1 MYQVYLKRNEEKRI
15 KSGGSFIYANE
26 VDKIEGKDT
35 NGSLSSVYSY
45 DHKFLGRGYINH
57 LSKILVRILIRDETT
72 KDDEAFFM
80 ERIKK
85 ANDFRAFLGYRSAY
99 RMVFSEADA
108 IPGLIVD
115 RYEDYLVIEI
125 SSLGLEIRKELI
137 VKALINLFNPKGIY
151 EKVEE
156 NLRSKEGLKSV
167 SGTLYGEIPSEVII
181 EENGLVLSVDIING
195 QKTGYFLDQKENR
208 LLSRKYTKNMTVL
221 DCFSNTG
228 GFSLNAAI
236 DAKSVTAVDI
246 SKRAT
251 DNVLR
256 NAELNHFNNIEVITD
271 DVFKV
276 LRDMREANK
285 TFGVVILDP
294 PAFTKSISQTKDA
307 LRGYKDI
314 NILGMKIVSQGG
326 FLITSSCSEHISRN
340 LFENM
345 LIEAAREAG
354 KQVRCLEV
362 RSQSP
367 DHPSLLSAEETSY
380 LKFYVLQIM

>member
-85 ANDFRAFLGYRSAY
+85 ANDFRTFLGYRSAY

>member
-1 MYQVYLKRNEEKRI
+1 M
-15 KSGGSFIYANE
+15 
-26 VDKIEGKDT
+26 DK
-35 NGSLSSVYSY
+35 NQ
-45 DHKFLGRGYINH
+45 
-57 LSKILVRILIRDETT
+57 
-72 KDDEAFFM
+72 
-80 ERIKK
+80 
-85 ANDFRAFLGYRSAY
+85 
-99 RMVFSEADA
+99 
-108 IPGLIVD
+108 
-115 RYEDYLVIEI
+115 
-125 SSLGLEIRKELI
+125 
-137 VKALINLFNPKGIY
+137 
-151 EKVEE
+151 
-156 NLRSKEGLKSV
+156 
-167 SGTLYGEIPSEVII
+167 II
-181 EENGLVLSVDIING
+181 EAI
-195 QKTGYFLDQKENR
+195 
-208 LLSRKYTKNMTVL
+208 KNMTVL